1 VSTHDEVDA
10 HLSTP
15 AHAPREWDLPFLFFG
30 IVLALW
36 VGVWLAVYLI
46 V

>member
-1 VSTHDEVDA
+1 MSTHDEVDA

-15 AHAPREWDLPFLFFG
+15 GHGQREWDLPLLFFG

-36 VGVWLAVYLI
+36 VGLWLVVYLL

>member
-1 VSTHDEVDA
+1 MRTHDEVDA

-15 AHAPREWDLPFLFFG
+15 DHPPRDSEHPLLFFG

-36 VGVWLAVYLI
+36 VSLRVAVYLL

>member
-1 VSTHDEVDA
+1 LGTKCRASGEGHI
-10 HLSTP
+10 
-15 AHAPREWDLPFLFFG
+15 RELPLLFFG

-36 VGVWLAVYLI
+36 VGLWVAVYLL